1 MKKIL
6 DALFSMQLTVVLLM
20 MFALSAAIAT
30 FVENDF
36 GTIAARAAIY
46 DAVWF
51 EVLLGLLGL
60 NLLGSLVINK
70 LWKHKKYA
78 LFLFHIAFLVILV
91 GSAITRFISFEGMM
105 HIREGNTSGEIVST
119 NTYFTATFDDG
130 SHKFTEHQKVLIS
143 SYAQQTPDFSLD
155 TPEGK
160 FGIETVGYI
169 PNASLVISPVEEGS
183 PIVSLFAMTAAGRQ
197 TMVLREGETKTQGDF
212 SIGLN
217 AGLSNPKLVNLTVEN
232 DTLFIASTDTINII
246 VMGSEVKTFIMPGQ
260 KLPFQPMQLYSIGE
274 NRIVLR
280 SFEPSGDLWPAPS
293 NDQMQQ
299 GSGLDAV
306 IFKVTHGNKTTDA
319 YALGARGLIGDETT
333 THINGHKIG
342 LAYGAIPIDIPFVL
356 RLNEFILDRYPGSN
370 SPSSYASEV
379 TLIDEDRGEEFDY
392 RIFMNHI
399 LNYRGYRF
407 YQSSYDTDE
416 KGTVLSVNHDGIGT
430 IISYI
435 GYALMAFGMIYA
447 LISKRSRFRNILNM
461 ITKTRKEKMKML
473 SLILIL
479 VGFFPLSNLQA
490 QEKKMIN
497 GVTVDVVDEAHAKKF
512 GELIVL
518 GPSNRLEPMN
528 TLTGKFLRKFTGKSK
543 FQGLNADQVVLGIL
557 SDPEAWQTVPML
569 KVKNKT
575 LRDQLNINGKYASFT
590 DFFNFSQEN
599 SYLISEAV
607 RQAHQKKSMDQ
618 TKYDHEVIKADEKV
632 NIFYLIYTHS
642 YLQFFPKTTAPE
654 ETWYGPADKVTGMPE
669 NDSNFVK
676 NVIPMYIEALQ
687 EAARTGDYALADEI
701 IAGIDMYQQKYA
713 SGILP
718 PQSKQNIEIL
728 YNKLEIFERLYK
740 YYGLLGLLF
749 LIVIFGNLVSPKFKI
764 GILKNVISGIIIIL
778 FVFQTLGIAARWYIS
793 GHAPLSN
800 GYESMIFIA
809 WATMIGG
816 ILLARRSTIALAATT
831 VLSSLTLFV
840 AHLNWMNPEVTNL
853 VPVLKSV
860 WLTIH
865 VAIIT
870 SSYGFLGMGMILGL
884 FNLFLMIFQNKNNLK
899 SFNLTIKEISLT
911 SEATITIGLYM
922 LTIGTFL
929 GGVWANESWGRY
941 WGWDPK
947 ETWALITVLVYAVII
962 HLNFIPGVMGRYV
975 FNALAVVGFSSVL
988 MTYFGVNY
996 YLSGL
1001 HSYAAGDPVP
1011 IPTFVYYTIA
1021 ALVVILVFAYIN
1033 NFKMKTLMDQMNRAR
1048 EKVDV

>member
-36 GTIAARAAIY
+36 GTIAAKAAIY

-51 EVLLGLLGL
+51 EILLGLLGV
-60 NLLGSLVINK
+60 NLIGSLMVNK
-70 LWKHKKYA
+70 MWQRKKYA
-78 LFLFHIAFLVILV
+78 LFLFHVSFFVILV
-91 GSAITRFISFEGMM
+91 GAAITRFISFEGMM
-105 HIREGNTSGEIVST
+105 HIREGKTSGEIVST
-119 NTYFTATFDDG
+119 NTYLTATFDEG
-130 SHKFTEHQKVLIS
+130 NHQFTEQQKVLIS
-143 SYAQQTPDFSLD
+143 SYARQTPDFSLD
-155 TPEGK
+155 TPDGK
-160 FGIETVGYI
+160 FEIETVGFI
-169 PNASLVISPVEEGS
+169 PNASLVLSPVKGGN

-197 TMVLREGETKTQGDF
+197 TMVLRDGETKRQGDF

-217 AGLSNPKLVNLTVEN
+217 NGLSQPKLVNLTVEN
-232 DTLFIASTDTINII
+232 DSLFISSTDTINII
-246 VMGSEVKTFIMPGQ
+246 IMGSEVNTFIEPGQ
-260 KLPFQPMQLYSIGE
+260 KLPFQPMQLYSVGE

-293 NDQMQQ
+293 NNHAQQ
-299 GSGLDAV
+299 GSGFDAV
-306 IFKVTHGNKTTDA
+306 IFEITHGNKTTDA
-319 YALGARGLIGDETT
+319 YTLGARGLVGDKTIAE
-333 THINGHKIG
+333 INGHKIG
-342 LAYGAIPIDIPFVL
+342 LGYGAIPIDIPFAI

-379 TLIDEDRGEEFDY
+379 TLIDKERDKEFDY

-416 KGTVLSVNHDGIGT
+416 KGTVLSVNHDGVGT

-447 LISKRSRFRNILNM
+447 LISKKSRFRNILNM

-479 VGFFPLSNLQA
+479 VGFFPISNIQA
-490 QEKKMIN
+490 QEKKIIN
-497 GVTVDVVDEAHAKKF
+497 GVTVDVVDEDHAKKF

-518 GPSNRLEPMN
+518 GPNNRLEPMN
-528 TLTGKFLRKFTGKSK
+528 TLTGKFMRKFTGKSK
-543 FQGLNADQVVLGIL
+543 LEGLNADQVVLGIL
-557 SDPEAWQTVPML
+557 ADPETWQTVPLL
-569 KVKNKT
+569 KVKNKV
-575 LRDQLNINGKYASFT
+575 LRDQLNISSDYASFT

-618 TKYDHEVIKADEKV
+618 SKYDHAVIKADEKV

-642 YLQFFPKTTAPE
+642 YLQFFPNSNSPE
-654 ETWYGPADKVTGMPE
+654 ETWYAPADKVTGMSA

-687 EAARTGDYALADEI
+687 EATKTGDYSLADEI
-701 IAGIDMYQQKYA
+701 LLGIDMYQQKYA
-713 SGILP
+713 ADILP
-718 PQSKQNIEIL
+718 SESKQNIEIL
-728 YNKLEIFERLYK
+728 YNKFEIFEKLYK

-749 LIVIFGNLVSPKFKI
+749 LFVIFGNLVNPKFKI
-764 GILKNVISGIIIIL
+764 GILKNVITGIIIIM
-778 FVFQTLGIAARWYIS
+778 FIFQTLGIAARWYIS

-816 ILLARRSTIALAATT
+816 LLLARRSTIALAATT

-884 FNLFLMIFQNKNNLK
+884 FNLFLMIFQNRNNLK

-947 ETWALITVLVYAVII
+947 ETWALITILVYAVII
-962 HLNFIPGVMGRYV
+962 HLNFIPGLMGRYV
-975 FNALAVVGFSSVL
+975 FNSLAVVGFSSVL

-1011 IPTFVYYTIA
+1011 IPTLVYYTIA
-1021 ALVVILVFAYIN
+1021 ALVVVLIFAYIN
-1033 NFKMKTLMDQMNRAR
+1033 NFKMKTLMEQMKR
-1048 EKVDV
+1048 EGGDG